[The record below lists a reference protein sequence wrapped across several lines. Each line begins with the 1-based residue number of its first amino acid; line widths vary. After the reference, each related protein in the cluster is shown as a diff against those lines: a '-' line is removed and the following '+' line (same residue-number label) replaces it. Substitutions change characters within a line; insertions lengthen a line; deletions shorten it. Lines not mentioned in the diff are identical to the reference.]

1 MNSVDRAGSV
11 SEISPGHSF
20 VCKNIEVFIWEAG
33 LARLPRSWY
42 VLVCIS
48 TFDVCELALLVKL
61 HESTKLW
68 QSQTIQVYVHH
79 FGCVFESIPVDRAE
93 ISHMNTPQNSSRWA
107 HMKRPWIKS
116 LEDLCWNLKDSCR
129 DLKDPCAQGSKGSL
143 CLDLKDLCRNLK
155 DLYKNFKVLYR
166 ILKDLHKDPKV
177 PCRELKDLQYTNL
190 KDPCRSPKD
199 LFRNQKDLCRNL
211 RDPWMKDPYRD
222 HK

>member
-1 MNSVDRAGSV
+1 MRSQAGLV
-11 SEISPGHSF
+11 TEISVCSCMYFHFRCMQISF
-20 VCKNIEVFIWEAG
+20 ISKDCYKSPQSYDSRKQYKFMFTILVAFLNPSQSTALKFPIW
-33 LARLPRSWY
+33 
-42 VLVCIS
+42 
-48 TFDVCELALLVKL
+48 T
-61 HESTKLW
+61 
-68 QSQTIQVYVHH
+68 HH
-79 FGCVFESIPVDRAE
+79 RIRPAY
-93 ISHMNTPQNSSRWA
+93 QA

-199 LFRNQKDLCRNL
+199 LSRNQKDLCRNL